1 MKRFVSPRLA
11 LIVIVLAVLGAV
23 VASAQRTPTAAAAM
37 TTAATRFLEA
47 LDAEQRKLATYPLE
61 SDEYLR
67 WNFIPTEAFPRN
79 GLMLRAMN
87 ETQRKLA
94 HDLLRSGLSV
104 RGYET
109 YSAII
114 ALEDIL
120 RVVEGARGGG
130 APGGGAPGG
139 AAPGGPAPPGAAPGG
154 AAPGGAAPGGAA
166 PGGGRGGGR
175 GGGFERDPTKYF
187 FTVFGQPSAAGNW
200 GWRVEGHHISL
211 HFLVSKGAVVASTPS
226 FAGSNPAEVRDGA
239 EKGKRVLASL
249 EDPGRA
255 LVMALDDK
263 QRATAIIN
271 TTAPNEIVTNN
282 TLDIKPLSP
291 DGLKASAMTAA
302 QRDLLSKVIDA
313 YAGLM
318 APDVAAQRMAKI
330 KTAGFENIAFAWA
343 GPVER
348 GALHYY
354 RVQGPTFLIEFDNTQ
369 NQGNHV
375 HSIWRDFNGDFGRD
389 LLREHIKTAHAGA
402 GRSHF

>member
-1 MKRFVSPRLA
+1 MKRFLSPRLA
-11 LIVIVLAVLGAV
+11 LIVLVVAAFSAAV
-23 VASAQRTPTAAAAM
+23 VSAQRTPTAAAAM
-37 TTAATRFLEA
+37 TTAATRFLDA

-109 YSAII
+109 YTAII

-120 RVVEGARGGG
+120 RVVEGAR
-130 APGGGAPGG
+130 A
-139 AAPGGPAPPGAAPGG
+139 
-154 AAPGGAAPGGAA
+154 GGAAPGGAA

-175 GGGFERDPTKYF
+175 GGFERDPTKYF
-187 FTVFGQPSAAGNW
+187 FTVFGQPSATGNW

-255 LVMALDDK
+255 LVTALDDK
-263 QRATAIIN
+263 QRTTAIIN

-282 TLDIKPLSP
+282 TLDIKPLAP
-291 DGLKASAMTAA
+291 EGLKASAMTPA
-302 QRDLLSKVIDA
+302 QRDLLNKVIDA

-330 KTAGFENIAFAWA
+330 KAAGFENIAFAWA
-343 GPVER
+343 GPMER

-402 GRSHF
+402 GRAHF

>member
-11 LIVIVLAVLGAV
+11 LIAMILAVFGAV

-61 SDEYLR
+61 SEEYLR

-79 GLMLRAMN
+79 GVTLGAMT

-109 YSAII
+109 YTAII

-120 RVVEGARGGG
+120 RVVEGARAGG
-130 APGGGAPGG
+130 ARAGG
-139 AAPGGPAPPGAAPGG
+139 
-154 AAPGGAAPGGAA
+154 APGGAA

-175 GGGFERDPTKYF
+175 GGFERDPNKYF
-187 FTVFGQPSAAGNW
+187 FTVFGQPSATGNW

-211 HFLVSKGAVVASTPS
+211 HFLVSKGTVAASTPS

-255 LVMALDDK
+255 LVMALDDR
-263 QRATAIIN
+263 QRTTAIIN

-291 DGLKASAMTAA
+291 DGVKASAMTPA
-302 QRDLLSKVIDA
+302 QRDLLTKVIDA

-318 APDVAAQRMAKI
+318 APDVAAQRMARI
-330 KTAGFENIAFAWA
+330 KAAGFENIAFAWA

-389 LLREHIKTAHAGA
+389 LLREHIKTAHLGT
-402 GRSHF
+402 GRSQF

>member
-11 LIVIVLAVLGAV
+11 LITLVLAVFGAV

-37 TTAATRFLEA
+37 TAAATRFLEA

-61 SDEYLR
+61 SEEYLR

-79 GLMLRAMN
+79 GVTLGAMN

-109 YSAII
+109 YTAII

-120 RVVEGARGGG
+120 RVVEGARAGG
-130 APGGGAPGG
+130 ARA
-139 AAPGGPAPPGAAPGG
+139 
-154 AAPGGAAPGGAA
+154 GGAAPGGAA

-175 GGGFERDPTKYF
+175 GGFERDPNKYF
-187 FTVFGQPSAAGNW
+187 FTIFGQPSATGNW

-211 HFLVSKGAVVASTPS
+211 HFLVSKGAVAASTPS

-291 DGLKASAMTAA
+291 DGLKVSAMTPA
-302 QRDLLSKVIDA
+302 QRDLLNKVIDA

-318 APDVAAQRMAKI
+318 APDVAAQRMARI
-330 KTAGFENIAFAWA
+330 KAAGFENIAFAWA

-389 LLREHIKTAHAGA
+389 LLREHIKTAHLG
-402 GRSHF
+402 SSSPQF

>member
-1 MKRFVSPRLA
+1 MKRFVSPRVA
-11 LIVIVLAVLGAV
+11 LIVFVLAVFGAV
-23 VASAQRTPTAAAAM
+23 VVSAQRTPTAAAAM
-37 TTAATRFLEA
+37 TTAASRFLDA

-61 SDEYLR
+61 SEEYLR

-79 GLMLRAMN
+79 GLRLKDMSEA
-87 ETQRKLA
+87 QQKLA
-94 HDLLRSGLSV
+94 HELLKSGLSD
-104 RGYET
+104 RGYQT
-109 YSAII
+109 YTAII

-120 RVVEGARGGG
+120 RVVEGARTGG
-130 APGGGAPGG
+130 APGGGA
-139 AAPGGPAPPGAAPGG
+139 APGAGRAP
-154 AAPGGAAPGGAA
+154 
-166 PGGGRGGGR
+166 GGRGGR
-175 GGGFERDPTKYF
+175 GGFVRDPTVYF
-187 FTVFGQPSAAGNW
+187 FTVFGQPSATGNW

-211 HFLVSKGAVVASTPS
+211 HFAVSKGAVVASTPS

-239 EKGKRVLASL
+239 EKGKRVLANL
-249 EDPGRA
+249 EDTGRA

-271 TTAPNEIVTNN
+271 ATAPTEIVTNN

-291 DGLKASAMTAA
+291 DGLKYPAMTAA
-302 QRDLLSKVIDA
+302 QRDLLMKVIDA

-318 APDVAAQRMAKI
+318 APELAGQRMAKI
-330 KTAGFENIAFAWA
+330 KAAGLDNIGFAWA

-389 LLREHIKTAHAGA
+389 VLREHIKTAHAGPGSLIA
-402 GRSHF
+402 SRQP

>member
-1 MKRFVSPRLA
+1 RDDDPRHVVDLVRLRHRLRQRRVA
-11 LIVIVLAVLGAV
+11 HAVPYGRGRGA
-23 VASAQRTPTAAAAM
+23 
-37 TTAATRFLEA
+37 
-47 LDAEQRKLATYPLE
+47 
-61 SDEYLR
+61 
-67 WNFIPTEAFPRN
+67 
-79 GLMLRAMN
+79 
-87 ETQRKLA
+87 
-94 HDLLRSGLSV
+94 
-104 RGYET
+104 
-109 YSAII
+109 
-114 ALEDIL
+114 
-120 RVVEGARGGG
+120 
-130 APGGGAPGG
+130 
-139 AAPGGPAPPGAAPGG
+139 
-154 AAPGGAAPGGAA
+154 
-166 PGGGRGGGR
+166 GGRGGGR
-175 GGGFERDPTKYF
+175 GGFERDPNKYF
-187 FTVFGQPSAAGNW
+187 FTVFGQPSATGNW

-211 HFLVSKGAVVASTPS
+211 HFLVAKGTVAASTPS

-302 QRDLLSKVIDA
+302 QRDLLTKVIDA

-330 KTAGFENIAFAWA
+330 KAAGFENIAFAWA

-389 LLREHIKTAHAGA
+389 LLREHIKTAHVAPERTGI
-402 GRSHF
+402 

>member
-11 LIVIVLAVLGAV
+11 LIVMVLAVFGAV

-79 GLMLRAMN
+79 GVNLGAMN

-109 YSAII
+109 YTAII

-130 APGGGAPGG
+130 ARPGGAAPGG
-139 AAPGGPAPPGAAPGG
+139 AAPGGAAPGG
-154 AAPGGAAPGGAA
+154 VAPGGAAPGGAA

-175 GGGFERDPTKYF
+175 GGFERDPNKYF
-187 FTVFGQPSAAGNW
+187 FTVFGQPSATGNW

-211 HFLVSKGAVVASTPS
+211 HFLVAKGTIAASTPS

-263 QRATAIIN
+263 QRAAAIIN

-302 QRDLLSKVIDA
+302 QRDLLTRVIDA

-330 KTAGFENIAFAWA
+330 KAAGFENIAFAWA

-375 HSIWRDFNGDFGRD
+375 HSIWRDFSGDFGRD
-389 LLREHIKTAHAGA
+389 LLREHIKTAHVGT
-402 GRSHF
+402 GRSQF